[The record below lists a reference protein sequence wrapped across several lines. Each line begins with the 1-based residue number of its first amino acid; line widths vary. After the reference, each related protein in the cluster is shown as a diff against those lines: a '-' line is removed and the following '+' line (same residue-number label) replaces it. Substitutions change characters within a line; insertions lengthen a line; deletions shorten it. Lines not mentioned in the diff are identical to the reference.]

1 MRAQLSDGRH
11 PQMYDVES
19 GTSLRDEGDGGFLWV
34 PAMLAV
40 AGWCDEELAA
50 RLQASARAAGQAYA
64 PATRAWW
71 ICGAPEDIGI
81 SPSSEDAGNAVMA
94 YARLYALDG
103 DAEWLE
109 LWQIAADYLLAW
121 RKAYNVE
128 FGAATMFKQGDL
140 RTVGGDFASNHN
152 NHLHGY
158 AMNCLDDLRQLSRLL
173 NDEYYALRAEDHL
186 RFFLQ
191 LLCREPGHW
200 NGQQGM
206 LTEQFYTTDWSVW
219 GDWNPGRAHVQKGTI
234 MGFSHSWCINMV
246 LLGIDEWLGRADG
259 SSM

>member
-1 MRAQLSDGRH
+1 MRVQTPEGRH
-11 PQMYDVES
+11 PQMYDAEA
-19 GTSLRDEGDGGFLWV
+19 GTSLRDEGDGGLLWV

-40 AGWCDEELAA
+40 AEWSDDEALVS
-50 RLQASARAAGQAYA
+50 RLRESARAAGDAYSQ
-64 PATRAWW
+64 ATRDWW

-94 YARLYALDG
+94 YARLHALDG
-103 DAEWLE
+103 DKKWFE
-109 LWQIAADYLLAW
+109 LWQIAADYLLSW

-158 AMNCLDDLRQLSRLL
+158 AMNCLMIYDNYLRYSPMIITP
-173 NDEYYALRAEDHL
+173 RAEDHL

-219 GDWNPGRAHVQKGTI
+219 GDWNPSRAHVQKGTI

-246 LLGIDEWLGRADG
+246 LLGLDEWLGRADQKA
-259 SSM
+259 